1 MDTSNKTLE
10 GLLKTLAATHQNELD
25 CQEVYEVVDVYA
37 EMSARGEDVSEV
49 LPMVKH
55 HLEMCKDCLE
65 EFDALMRILEAQ
77 DGS

>member
-1 MDTSNKTLE
+1 MTQAK
-10 GLLKTLAATHQNELD
+10 THQNELD
-25 CQEVYEVVDVYA
+25 CQQVYEVVDVYA

-65 EFDALMRILEAQ
+65 EFDALMRILEAEAVP
-77 DGS
+77 